1 MVAGTAQT
9 FCIFGS
15 WRIGKDTGQR
25 FNFCGGLLYLFQA
38 HLKHCR
44 TLMSQPSPGRRGL
57 LGFAGSPP
65 LVNFDRTHPSPSPAL
80 VPPWLRARRAI
91 FPTPSTTCRMLLALI
106 ASSVIPPA
114 FNSSAAFLKSGSG
127 NTLRG

>member
-65 LVNFDRTHPSPSPAL
+65 LVNFDRTHPSPSPAC
-80 VPPWLRARRAI
+80 AA
-91 FPTPSTTCRMLLALI
+91 LAK
-106 ASSVIPPA
+106 
-114 FNSSAAFLKSGSG
+114 SAASYLPDTFDHMPHIAGADRIKRHPGSFQ
-127 NTLRG
+127 